1 MGRVVREDA
10 LAALVDQHVGRGL
23 VNAAAARHAGLA
35 PEDFEPRVQAV
46 LVLMPF
52 LAPKLP
58 RLRPELLA
66 GLAADIERTATRLL
80 QLRAL
85 LPTQADAAA
94 VLSARPSLLL
104 DGEWERLPAGLD
116 ALLRRFSEGDV
127 ARLVHAEPSL
137 LLEDVDGVLREL
149 QRLVPAAS
157 GGADPLAAAAA
168 ILAANPSLATSCLRL
183 RDLSIW

>member
-1 MGRVVREDA
+1 M
-10 LAALVDQHVGRGL
+10 
-23 VNAAAARHAGLA
+23 
-35 PEDFEPRVQAV
+35 
-46 LVLMPF
+46 
-52 LAPKLP
+52 
-58 RLRPELLA
+58 
-66 GLAADIERTATRLL
+66 L